1 MGWFKTF
8 MEKYVTTHDTGGVSI
23 DADTVIIDISAETY
37 LKELA
42 VYTAVSLISNAISR
56 SEIKCFVAGKPQKN
70 QDYYLLNVSPN
81 KNETSSLFWHKVI
94 NTMVR
99 GGEALVV
106 NNAGKLY
113 VARSFTR
120 EEERPILGD
129 TYSSVDVGGGV
140 TLRKKFNQGNSYLF
154 KLDNIEVNKLIT
166 GMFESYDK
174 ILQAAASA
182 IKRSGAKKY
191 KLHIDSV
198 KAGDAEFQ
206 EEYKNVI
213 QKQLREYLKSDDAV
227 YPEFDGY
234 TLTADETTK
243 TTGGSSND
251 FIALRNDVFKTVAGA
266 FHIPDAMMTGNINNL
281 KDVINSFL
289 TFGVDPFADNI
300 TEALNKCGGVDNYL
314 AGNYYKVDTGKV
326 KHRDIFELA
335 TAIAAVIS
343 SATLSINEV
352 REEIGWPRVEE
363 EWADQYYITRNF
375 AEIGKYLEETESGD
389 TQVQE
394 KGGVRRL

>member
-1 MGWFKTF
+1 

-56 SEIKCFVAGKPQKN
+56 SEMKCFVAGKQQKN

-94 NTMVR
+94 NMMVR
-99 GGEALVV
+99 EGEVLVV

-129 TYSSVDVGGGV
+129 TYSSVDIGGGV
-140 TLRKKFNQGNSYLF
+140 TLRKKFNQSNSYLF

-191 KLHIDSV
+191 KLHIDGV

-206 EEYKNVI
+206 KEYKNVI
-213 QKQLREYLKSDDAV
+213 QKQLREYLKNDDVV

-234 TLTADETTK
+234 TLTADETIKATS
-243 TTGGSSND
+243 GSSND

-352 REEIGWPRVEE
+352 REELGWPKVEE